1 MANYVKFMRG
11 TPTAYENLRLKEED
25 TLYFISESDAATG
38 KLYIGDKLINAE
50 MSQTDFKIYLNKLED
65 VDISGA
71 KQNDLLGYDE
81 VSQKWIPVNIDSVI
95 SIPIMTGATLNQ
107 DGKKGLVPAPVAGDE
122 NKFLRGDGSWI
133 TIQQGASLKYKKV
146 SSIEEIDTNAE
157 DASEY
162 IYLVAKDNQYEE
174 YLVIDNKTEAI
185 GALNVSLDNYA
196 TKEELKQTTSNVQDI
211 ATSLGQVITKV
222 INIENSLNN
231 YVNVVSYNEKIAQ
244 IDQDIS
250 DLKKSTTWG
259 KL

>member
-38 KLYIGDKLINAE
+38 KLYIGDKLVNAE

-81 VSQKWIPVNIDSVI
+81 VSQKWIPVNIDSVM

-162 IYLVAKDNQYEE
+162 IYLVAKDNEYEE
-174 YLVIDNKTEAI
+174 YLVIDNKIEAI

-196 TKEELKQTTSNVQDI
+196 TKEEL
-211 ATSLGQVITKV
+211 GQVNNGIINSLSQIDSKV
-222 INIENSLNN
+222 SNIESSLNN
-231 YVNVVSYNEKIAQ
+231 FILKTEYEEKIKS
-244 IDQDIS
+244 IDEDIIQ
-250 DLKKSTTWG
+250 LKKSTQWG
-259 KL
+259 NL

>member
-38 KLYIGDKLINAE
+38 KLYIGDKLVNAE

-81 VSQKWIPVNIDSVI
+81 VSQKWIPVNIDSVM

-162 IYLVAKDNQYEE
+162 IYLVAKDNEYEE

-196 TKEELKQTTSNVQDI
+196 TKEEL
-211 ATSLGQVITKV
+211 GQVNNGITNSLSQIDSKV
-222 INIENSLNN
+222 SNIESSLNN
-231 YVNVVSYNEKIAQ
+231 FILKTEYEEKIKS
-244 IDQDIS
+244 IDEDIIQ
-250 DLKKSTTWG
+250 LKKSTQWG
-259 KL
+259 NL